1 MGRGWGLKL
10 LALILTSSA
19 SGFAHDPS
27 SSLGV
32 TAILHIEPNDRP
44 VVGGFVKLWL
54 NVIDAGDLEV
64 TPRNCQCRI
73 TVLTSPNS
81 PGKKPIIEVIPP
93 ERALRLETGLR
104 FASAGTHLLL
114 LDAKPRGGSPLSPFK
129 LLFFIEVQAAR

>member
-1 MGRGWGLKL
+1 MKL

-19 SGFAHDPS
+19 LGFAHDPS

-73 TVLTSPNS
+73 TVLTYPNA

-93 ERALRLETGLR
+93 EGASRLETGLR

-114 LDAKPRGGSPLSPFK
+114 LDAKPRGDSPLSPFK